1 MFGDDILKSIGIILM
16 VIFISFIIMKSLNLQ
31 LNFMNKTI
39 EGMTDGVN
47 GGTTITET
55 KNSKSD
61 SVGGIAGNAAGFDAG
76 IKSAVTNMKDKLLFS
91 KYKATYEDIIINYE
105 EYISLMMTQVL
116 LSTKIKDTPE
126 NMMENIKKI
135 VALDAAKNALNNVM
149 KYIDTQ

>member
-16 VIFISFIIMKSLNLQ
+16 VIFICFIILKSLNLQ

-39 EGMTDGVN
+39 EGM
-47 GGTTITET
+47 GGTIEDTNNTAFA
-55 KNSKSD
+55 
-61 SVGGIAGNAAGFDAG
+61 SVGGVAGNAAGFDAS
-76 IKSAVTNMKDKLLFS
+76 IKSVVTNMKDTLLFS

-105 EYISLMMTQVL
+105 EYLSLMMTQVL
-116 LSTKIKDTPE
+116 LSTKIKDKPE
-126 NMMENIKKI
+126 NMMEDIKKL